1 MCGLRI
7 SFGSE
12 DRRYGGAW
20 VVIQHAVALIAV
32 FGVGVAVMRAQTGAQ
47 ASSKTDVMQQEPGTA
62 MRAPLNLQTFAES
75 AQFSSSA
82 DENTDATFNEAKVTP
97 AVPNFAAM
105 TQYGGGMGRSNRPR
119 YGSAHTNADGSD
131 KWMGYGGGGFGLPV
145 GNTNNYLTLGYG
157 FQAGG
162 GRQFSKRFALPVE
175 FDWNH
180 FGFTQQNLNNQTT
193 IYNAYIY
200 DLDPSAGTNA
210 LSGLVGGGSHVWS
223 FSIEPTYTFYAGH
236 AFGAYVV
243 GGVGFYHKTAAFTVP
258 ALAYCGGG
266 YGGGYGYGYGGG
278 YGYGYGGY
286 GGVCE
291 ANATFDKYTSNA
303 PGFDGGAGITY
314 KFSDTSRFE
323 LYGELRYVFVD
334 NSSKPG
340 ITLGNLNAITATTTN
355 FYPANSMHTE
365 YIPFNFGIRF

>member
-7 SFGSE
+7 SFGCE
-12 DRRYGGAW
+12 RQRFIGAR
-20 VVIQHAVALIAV
+20 VVMQHAVALITIL
-32 FGVGVAVMRAQTGAQ
+32 GVGVAAMGAQTSAQ
-47 ASSKTDVMQQEPGTA
+47 ASSRTAMQQEPGTA
-62 MRAPLNLQTFAES
+62 MRAPLNLQIS
-75 AQFSSSA
+75 AKAAQASSSA

-105 TQYGGGMGRSNRPR
+105 MQYDGRSGRSNRPS
-119 YGSAHTNADGSD
+119 YGSTYTNADGSD
-131 KWMGYGGGGFGLPV
+131 KWMGYGGAGFGVPV
-145 GNTNNYLTLGYG
+145 GNSRNYLTLGYG

-162 GRQFSKRFALPVE
+162 GRQFSKHFALPVE
-175 FDWNH
+175 FDFDH
-180 FGFTQQNLNNQTT
+180 FGFTQQNVNNQTT

-210 LSGLVGGGSHVWS
+210 LSGLVGGGSHLWS
-223 FSIEPTYTFYAGH
+223 FSIEPTYTFYTGH
-236 AFGAYVV
+236 SFGAYVV
-243 GGVGFYHKTAAFTVP
+243 GGVGFYHKTAAFTLPV
-258 ALAYCGGG
+258 LAFCGG
-266 YGGGYGYGYGGG
+266 YGYGGYGYGYGG

-314 KFSDTSRFE
+314 KFSNTSKLE
-323 LYGELRYVFVD
+323 LYGEVRYVFVD

-340 ITLGNLNAITATTTN
+340 ITVGNLNSIAADTTN

-365 YIPFNFGIRF
+365 YMPIKFGIRF